1 MNLIEFVD
9 LKLSILTV
17 ISQIFIVLSFAYF
30 IFIKKD
36 DKGVGKFI
44 SKHGL
49 FLAFLT
55 VLAATLG
62 SLFYSEVAGYDPCDL
77 CWYQRI
83 FMYPL
88 VILLIIALFKKD
100 KGVIK
105 YAMTLSAIGVML
117 AIYHYFMQTG
127 LIEGLACSVVGYSAS
142 CTKLFVMKF
151 GYITLP
157 LMSFTSFAQTLVLLY
172 FAKSENSK

>member
-17 ISQIFIVLSFAYF
+17 LSQVFIVLSFAYF

-36 DKGVGKFI
+36 EMGIGRFM

-88 VILLIIALFKKD
+88 VILFLVALFKKD

-105 YAMTLSAIGVML
+105 YAMALSIIGVVL
-117 AIYHYFMQTG
+117 AIYHHFMQIG
-127 LIEGLACSVVGYSAS
+127 LIEGLACSVIGYSES
-142 CTKLFVMKF
+142 CAKVFVMKL

-157 LMSFTSFAQTLVLLY
+157 LMAFTAFAQTLVFLY
-172 FAKSENSK
+172 FAKLENSK